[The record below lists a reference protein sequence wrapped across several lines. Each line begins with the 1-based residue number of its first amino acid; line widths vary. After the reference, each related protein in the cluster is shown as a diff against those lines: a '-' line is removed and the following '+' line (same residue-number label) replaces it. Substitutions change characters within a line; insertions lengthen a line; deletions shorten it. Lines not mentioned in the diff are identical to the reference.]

1 MEEKMKVIKGYNWPY
16 IGLLAIGIGFWTSV
30 WFNGFFISLTV
41 LIIISCI
48 IGLWL
53 RLSGRA

>member
-1 MEEKMKVIKGYNWPY
+1 MKAVKGYNWPY
-16 IGLLAIGIGFWTSV
+16 IIMLLIGIGFWASV
-30 WFNGFFISLTV
+30 WFNGFFISLMG
-41 LIIISCI
+41 LIIITAI